1 MKHRSSKALA
11 TCCLVV
17 VISLC
22 VTGSLG
28 FNQAPKSKR
37 GRTLISNEKQSC
49 TKTVKPLGMVSTTK
63 DISSSPSSF
72 SSPVVETK
80 QIQLS
85 EVNAEVKICKPVSNT
100 NPLSNLNPFASVEKT
115 KPPLLFIH
123 GSFHAS
129 WCWQKHFMPYF
140 ASLGYP
146 CYAISLR
153 GTGNTFAGEGV
164 KKVKLS
170 QHANDV
176 SDFVDYIRKEEGKDS
191 KPVMIA
197 HSFGGLAIMRFL
209 EQNLLSGDKSC
220 KDLPISGQVSM
231 CSVPPSGN
239 GKLTMRYLRRS
250 LRDSWKV
257 TAGLAMKKCI
267 SDEALC
273 RELFFDED
281 RDQEDGISDDELRQ
295 IQGFFQRDTVAT
307 IDLMDLAKQLPSTCT
322 DENGRA
328 TFLQFQDD
336 QTPVLKS
343 LVIGAIDDF
352 IVDQMGVEELA
363 TYYGVEAVMVESA
376 HDVMLGSRW
385 RNAAELIQSF
395 LEKQL

>member
-1 MKHRSSKALA
+1 
-11 TCCLVV
+11 
-17 VISLC
+17 
-22 VTGSLG
+22 
-28 FNQAPKSKR
+28 
-37 GRTLISNEKQSC
+37 
-49 TKTVKPLGMVSTTK
+49 MVSTA
-63 DISSSPSSF
+63 DISSSSSSL

-85 EVNAEVKICKPVSNT
+85 EVNAEVKICKPLISNT
-100 NPLSNLNPFASVEKT
+100 NPLLKLNPFTSMEK
-115 KPPLLFIH
+115 KKQPLLFIH

-129 WCWQKHFMPYF
+129 WCWEKHFMPYF

-176 SDFVDYIRKEEGKDS
+176 SDFVDYIRKEEGEDS

-209 EQNLLSGDKSC
+209 EENLLSGDKSC

-281 RDQEDGISDDELRQ
+281 QDQEEGISDDELRQ

-307 IDLMDLAKQLPSTCT
+307 IDLMDLAKQLPSTYT

-328 TFLQFQDD
+328 SFLQFQDD

-343 LVIGAIDDF
+343 LVIGATDDF

-395 LEKQL
+395 LEKQS